1 MVPSILV
8 ASALV
13 SANKAKAMPTT
24 RPKRT
29 IRDIKSAAKS
39 LIARRSPKAIRALP
53 KIVKRAKRSAAAV
66 KPTATA
72 ARIKAIESTTQTVAK
87 SPTPARK
94 LAKPAR
100 PAASTTQD
108 VKDKERS

>member
-8 ASALV
+8 TSALV
-13 SANKAKAMPTT
+13 SVNKAKAMPTI

-29 IRDIKSAAKS
+29 IRDVKSAAKS

-53 KIVKRAKRSAAAV
+53 KIVKRAKRSAAV